1 MYIVSIPAA
10 ASHSFTAPAVNS
22 EPLSL
27 RIAPGSPWI
36 CTSSA
41 STRTTLF
48 AVMLRPTSIRRHSRV
63 NSSSTTRSLS
73 FRPSLVSSCTKSY
86 VHTWFGCSA
95 RRTEHAFA
103 LVPERSFFLSG
114 RTTFS
119 PATFQSRCTR
129 FTFTPPP
136 PLLTRRPPPL
146 QPPPL
151 PEPVPPL
158 HVHLH
163 ALFPQQRPD
172 EAVAVRRALRR
183 ELPH

>member
-1 MYIVSIPAA
+1 MYMVSIPAA

-63 NSSSTTRSLS
+63 NSSTTARNFN

-103 LVPERSFFLSG
+103 LVPERSFFRTG

-119 PATFQSRCTR
+119 PAAFHSRCTR
-129 FTFTPPP
+129 FTFTPKPSF
-136 PLLTRRPPPL
+136 LSSAQMKR
-146 QPPPL
+146 
-151 PEPVPPL
+151 
-158 HVHLH
+158 
-163 ALFPQQRPD
+163 
-172 EAVAVRRALRR
+172 
-183 ELPH
+183 